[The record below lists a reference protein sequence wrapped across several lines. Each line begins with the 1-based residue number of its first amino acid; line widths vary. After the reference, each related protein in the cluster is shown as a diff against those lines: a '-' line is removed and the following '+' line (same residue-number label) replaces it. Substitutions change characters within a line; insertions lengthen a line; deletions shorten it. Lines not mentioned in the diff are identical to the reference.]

1 MEDLQWWPDG
11 DDAEVWVWYVFMV
24 VFCAFGN
31 LWHLASTWRSV
42 GHPSD
47 AYGTAMKWLAVPWVV
62 NCAWRSVFPSL
73 YMERFAFWNTPL
85 NSILLGR
92 TFAFVGELSWV
103 FQTCLAMRHVDKEVT
118 KKSTCWVQ
126 LSAWS
131 AFGVYVV
138 AEAVSYYNTATENQY
153 WGAVE
158 VTLRLSHAASFS
170 IPLPILAPPLSPLPA
185 APPASPFPEKCAH
198 FENRWSWMASRFCC
212 LHPPR
217 STSRTSAPGSSRS
230 RPPRST
236 LASCASLAL
245 STLSTTL

>member
-47 AYGTAMKWLAVPWVV
+47 AYGTAMKWLAIPWVV

-170 IPLPILAPPLSPLPA
+170 IPLPILAPPLSRKVRPLRKTGGPGWHLVFA
-185 APPASPFPEKCAH
+185 ACTRRALPHAQV
-198 FENRWSWMASRFCC
+198 
-212 LHPPR
+212 PR
-217 STSRTSAPGSSRS
+217 EVLAVDRQDLPWRHV
-230 RPPRST
+230 PRHHR
-236 LASCASLAL
+236 LPSLQL
-245 STLSTTL
+245 RN